1 MINILLIAIG
11 LFLLI
16 KCADIFVEGSSNVAK
31 SLGIPSLLIGL
42 TIVAFGTSAPEAA
55 VSVTASLKGANDISL
70 GNVVGSNICNL
81 LLVLGFSGLGGCL
94 TAKKKIITRDFVYA
108 IFASIV
114 MFILSFSFFIGK
126 SNATSQVGTITRV
139 DGLIL
144 LCFLGIYLYALIGD
158 AIRSVREKEDK
169 TKFEWKNIVYIVIGI
184 AGIILGG
191 QLVVNSATELA
202 EMFKVSQNVIALT
215 IVAIGTSLPELVTSA
230 VAARKGESDI
240 AIGNVVGSNIF
251 NIFFILGISAVVSPI
266 SYGFDSFIDI
276 IIMLISSV
284 MVYVLTLKNFRIG
297 NKKGLILLGS
307 YVAYMIYI
315 LMR

>member
-1 MINILLIAIG
+1 MLSIILLIVG
-11 LFLLI
+11 LVLLI
-16 KCADIFVEGSSNVAK
+16 KCADMFVDGCSNVAK
-31 SLGIPSLLIGL
+31 ALGIPSLIIGL

-81 LLVLGFSGLGGCL
+81 LLVLGISGLGGCL
-94 TAKKKIITRDFVYA
+94 TAKKKIITRDFIYA
-108 IFASIV
+108 IFSSLV
-114 MFILSFSFFIGK
+114 MLILSFSFFLNG
-126 SNATSQVGTITRV
+126 GTKGVIDRV

-158 AIRSVREKEDK
+158 AVKSVRNKEEKGTFNFKDVI
-169 TKFEWKNIVYIVIGI
+169 FIIIGI
-184 AGIILGG
+184 AGIVLGG
-191 QLVVNSATELA
+191 QLVVNSATKIA
-202 EMFKVSQNVIALT
+202 EMLKVSQNVIALT

-251 NIFFILGISAVVSPI
+251 NIFFILGISSVISPI
-266 SYGFDSFIDI
+266 TYGLESFIDI
-276 IIMLISSV
+276 IIMLVASV
-284 MVYVLTLKNFRIG
+284 LVYVLTLKNFRIG
-297 NKKGLILLGS
+297 NKKGLILLGT
-307 YVAYMIYI
+307 YAAYMVYI